1 MDVTALLAIALIAL
15 ATAGWQRLRRLERS
29 VADLRAR
36 LDGAPPEP
44 TLRPDYAADVVAY
57 GAAPPERRRPVV
69 AVRSTA
75 PDTAPPPADPD
86 YWSPPPEPDPEPEP
100 ATDRPTFESLVGA
113 RLPIWVGGAALVVA
127 GFFLVRYSIDSGL
140 LGPTVRVVLAG
151 LFSILLVAG
160 GELAG
165 RLPAVRDDARVGQ
178 ALTGAGIA
186 SAYGTLYIAVA
197 QYALVGPVAGFA
209 LTVVV
214 TAIALGL
221 SLRQGPPT
229 AVMALIGG
237 FAAPL
242 VAGVSEGQLGALLGY
257 LGVFI
262 AALFALAAYRG
273 WAWLTLAAIGAGFAW
288 ANLLVVLLWG
298 TPVAGV
304 AAFVVALAVAG
315 TMALPR
321 TGIASAWLRVLPL
334 VAGLV
339 QLILFAPS
347 LDYDA
352 TAWSFYLV
360 LAAAAVLLAWR
371 EAVLVPAAIA
381 AAALVTVL
389 IAAGL
394 SAPERTATP
403 VAAIV
408 ATLLFGAG
416 GLALSR
422 RSWGW
427 SVVAL
432 LGIGAP
438 VLASHALAADLLAGA
453 GWTAVELVLAAA
465 AMLLGW
471 RHRDRVD
478 RRDAGLVG
486 GTALAAA
493 LAATGLA
500 TLAGEHWAPSA
511 VAVVLVALGVWA
523 QRLGDRDLVRLPILL
538 LGAFALLAAGPLAQW
553 GLLLAQ
559 SLVGEEL
566 TYPLLPPLSDVV
578 TMVALPVAAAAALFR
593 LPAVYGP
600 HRAKV
605 AAGLTVVATLVLY
618 SLARQPLAIGDA
630 SDFATWG
637 FHERAAIT
645 LALAAAGIALYVR
658 TSLHRTGSALL
669 ALAIARFVWFDLL
682 LLSPLLTPQ
691 SVGAIPLL
699 NTAVLLPALLALA
712 ARTIG
717 WRKAMLALTLIAVV
731 FAVRQATHGTLLTG
745 PMGSGENWLY
755 SAALLGL
762 AIVWLWRGLATH
774 DRTTRIAALALLTAA
789 TVKVFLID
797 VAALGGLLRILS
809 FLGLGLALIGIGWT
823 YNRVIAQPKT
833 EPPQPSP

>member
-1 MDVTALLAIALIAL
+1 MDVTALLAIAMIAIV
-15 ATAGWQRLRRLERS
+15 AAGWQRLRRLEGE
-29 VADLRAR
+29 VARLRER

-44 TLRPDYAADVVAY
+44 ALRPDYAADVAAY
-57 GAAPPERRRPVV
+57 TAPERRPPAV
-69 AVRSTA
+69 AVHATP
-75 PDTAPPPADPD
+75 PDSLPPPADPD
-86 YWSPPPEPDPEPEP
+86 YWSPPPEPAPEP
-100 ATDRPTFESLVGA
+100 APDRPTFESLVGG

-127 GFFLVRYSIDSGL
+127 GFFLVRYSIESGL
-140 LGPTVRVVLAG
+140 LGPTVRVVLAA

-209 LTVVV
+209 LTVIV
-214 TAIALGL
+214 TALALGL

-273 WAWLTLAAIGAGFAW
+273 WAWLALAAIGAGFAW

-298 TPVAGV
+298 THVAGV

-360 LAAAAVLLAWR
+360 LAAAAVVLAWR
-371 EAVLVPAAIA
+371 EAVLLPAAIA
-381 AAALVTVL
+381 AAALVAVL

-394 SAPERTATP
+394 SAPERSATP

-408 ATLLFGAG
+408 ATLLFGAS

-422 RSWGW
+422 RARGW
-427 SVVAL
+427 SAVAL
-432 LGIGAP
+432 LGLGAP
-438 VLASHALAADLLAGA
+438 VLLTHALAPALLPDI
-453 GWTAVELVLAAA
+453 GWTGLELVLAAA
-465 AMLLGW
+465 SAVLAW

-478 RRDAGLVG
+478 ARDLGLVG
-486 GTALAAA
+486 GTALATT

-500 TLAGEHWAPSA
+500 TLVGPSWAPTA
-511 VAVVLVALGVWA
+511 LAVVLAALGVWA
-523 QRLGDRDLVRLPILL
+523 QRLGDRDVVRLPILL
-538 LGAFALLAAGPLAQW
+538 LAAIALLAVATLGQW
-553 GLLLAQ
+553 ALLLAQ
-559 SLVGEEL
+559 SLIGEEL
-566 TYPLLPPLSDVV
+566 THPLLPPLVDVM
-578 TMVALPVAAAAALFR
+578 TMAALPVLVAAALFR
-593 LPAVYGP
+593 LPAVYAP
-600 HRAKV
+600 HRATV
-605 AAGLTVVATLVLY
+605 AAALAVVATFVLY
-618 SLARQPLAIGDA
+618 SLAKQPLAIADA
-630 SDFATWG
+630 SDFARLG

-645 LALAAAGIALYVR
+645 LAIAAAGVAVR
-658 TSLHRTGSALL
+658 LKTPLQRTGATLVV
-669 ALAIARFVWFDLL
+669 LAIGRFVWFDLF
-682 LLSPLLTPQ
+682 LLSPLHTPQ

-699 NTAVLLPALLALA
+699 NTAVLLPALLAFA
-712 ARTIG
+712 ARMMA
-717 WRKAMLALTLIAVV
+717 WRKTMLALTLVAVV
-731 FAVRQATHGTLLTG
+731 AAVRQATHGALLTG
-745 PMGSGENWLY
+745 PLGSGENWLY

-774 DRTTRIAALALLTAA
+774 DRTTRIAALGLLTAA

-823 YNRVIAQPKT
+823 YNRVIAQPKA
-833 EPPQPSP
+833 EPPQPSS